1 MNILVVLGHPTPESL
16 CGSLATRYAERAGAA
31 GANVQT
37 LVLADLEF
45 DAARTVRYG
54 DERELEPDLVRA
66 QDAIT
71 WADHL
76 VFVYPTWWTLM
87 PALLKGFLDRAFLAG
102 FAFAYQKNKSLP
114 LKLLKGKTAR
124 LLVTMDSPNWWF
136 NWIMGKPGHNAMK
149 RGILQ
154 FCGVSPVKITSF
166 GGVRTSSE
174 AKRQGWLEQAAQL
187 ATKDVSNFGKS
198 QPQTS
203 AKGQVTS

>member
-1 MNILVVLGHPTPESL
+1 MNVLVVLGHPTPESL
-16 CGSLATRYAERAGAA
+16 CGSLATRYAQGAGAA

-37 LVLADLEF
+37 LVLAELEF

-54 DERELEPDLVRA
+54 DERELEPDLLRA
-66 QDAIT
+66 QEAIT

-87 PALLKGFLDRAFLAG
+87 PALLKGFIDRTLLPG
-102 FAFAYQKNKSLP
+102 FAFAYQSGKAMP

-154 FCGVSPVKITSF
+154 FCGVSPVRVTSF
-166 GGVRTSSE
+166 NNVRTSTE
-174 AKRQGWLEQAAQL
+174 KTRQGWLEQVTTI
-187 ATKDVSNFGKS
+187 ATDDIKRFSKPQS
-198 QPQTS
+198 QPSTQQQGAS
-203 AKGQVTS
+203 